1 MHFSELFCKLQNDEK
16 WKCARQKFC
25 AALLLS
31 SQIMFGPSFFFV
43 FFLDQKWSSE
53 AQKWC
58 RKVDKSFDRQLLCVS
73 FQPFVLSQL
82 SAAIVLLGFPQC
94 VKISFFVRKFN
105 MLKTCIKK
113 RQFDFILPKLAIFIQ
128 ISALFKMVKKKI
140 NKNMCFDT
148 VCCLTHAP
156 AFSQS
161 NSAKTDFCISR
172 KIESRNHRKK
182 HRALLLLWIVS
193 RLFH

>member
-1 MHFSELFCKLQNDEK
+1 MHFSHSCKLQNDEK

-43 FFLDQKWSSE
+43 FFLDQKWSSG

-82 SAAIVLLGFPQC
+82 SAAIELLGFPQC
-94 VKISFFVRKFN
+94 VIISFSVRKFN
-105 MLKTCIKK
+105 MLKTRIKK
-113 RQFDFILPKLAIFIQ
+113 SIWFYIAKIGYFYSNFRAFLNGQKISFWCSVPPPSSYRKTFCWYFGLIHFVYIVFHKNLPSK
-128 ISALFKMVKKKI
+128 
-140 NKNMCFDT
+140 
-148 VCCLTHAP
+148 
-156 AFSQS
+156 
-161 NSAKTDFCISR
+161 
-172 KIESRNHRKK
+172 
-182 HRALLLLWIVS
+182 
-193 RLFH
+193 